1 MRFLDMVVR
10 WGLGIAIAALA
21 LGAEVVIAST
31 LYVYE
36 LPDGSRLVSD
46 HALNNKHYRLVH
58 TGKDIRGLGQLAAS
72 RNSQFFR
79 PRPDAYDELIR
90 QAAEEHELDFALV
103 KAIMHVESAFN
114 PYAVSH
120 KGALGLMQLMP
131 ETASR
136 YGIHDVYDPR
146 DNIRAAVRYLKDLD
160 AMFGSKQVLVIAAY
174 NAGEKAVLRYKGIP
188 PYQETQLYVRKVL
201 KYKRHYSAKS

>member
-1 MRFLDMVVR
+1 MHLLAAVVR
-10 WGLGIAIAALA
+10 WGLSITIAALG
-21 LGAEVVIAST
+21 LGAEAVVAAT

-36 LPDGSRLVSD
+36 LPDGSRLLSD
-46 HALNNKHYRLVH
+46 HALNNKHYRLVR
-58 TGKDIRGLGQLAAS
+58 TGKDSRGLGQLAAS

-79 PRPDAYDELIR
+79 PKPDAYDELIR
-90 QAAEEHELDFALV
+90 QAAAEHELDFALV

-114 PYAVSH
+114 PYAISH

-146 DNIRAAVRYLKDLD
+146 DNIRGAVRYLKDLN
-160 AMFGSKQVLVIAAY
+160 AMFGNRQLLVIAAY
-174 NAGEKAVLRYKGIP
+174 NAGEKAVMRYKGIS
-188 PYQETQLYVRKVL
+188 PYPETQLYVRKVL
-201 KYKRHYSAKS
+201 KYKRHYAASS

>member
-1 MRFLDMVVR
+1 MRLLKVFVR
-10 WGLGIAIAALA
+10 WVVGIALVALG
-21 LGAEVVIAST
+21 LGAEVAIAAT

-46 HALNNKHYRLVH
+46 HALNNKHYRLVR
-58 TGKDIRGLGQLAAS
+58 TGKDARGLGQLAAS

-79 PRPDAYDELIR
+79 AKPDAYDELIR
-90 QAAEEHELDFALV
+90 QVAQEHELDFALV

-114 PYAVSH
+114 PYAVSD

-131 ETASR
+131 ETARR
-136 YGIHDVYDPR
+136 YGIHDLYDPHE
-146 DNIRAAVRYLKDLD
+146 NIRAAVRYLKDLN
-160 AMFGSKQVLVIAAY
+160 AMFGNKQALVIAAY
-174 NAGEKAVLRYKGIP
+174 NAGEKAVMRYKGIP

-201 KYKRHYSAKS
+201 KYKRHYAEQS

>member
-1 MRFLDMVVR
+1 MRFLRAVIR
-10 WGLGIAIAALA
+10 WGLGIATAALA
-21 LGAEVVIAST
+21 LAAEVAVAST

-46 HALNNKHYRLVH
+46 HALNNKHYRLVR
-58 TGKDIRGLGQLAAS
+58 TGKDTRGLGQLVAS

-79 PRPDAYDELIR
+79 PKPDAYDELIR

-146 DNIRAAVRYLKDLD
+146 DNIRGAVRYLKDLTE
-160 AMFGSKQVLVIAAY
+160 MFSNKQVLVIAAY
-174 NAGEKAVLRYKGIP
+174 NAGEKAVMRYKGIP